1 MNSILSSAFFGIFLT
16 IFSFYIAG
24 GISKRIKSPLANPL
38 LLATIICIAV
48 MKLLHV
54 SYDDYM
60 EGAQFVS
67 MFLVPVTAMLGLSI
81 YRQRKILK
89 EQFLPVVAGCL
100 FGSLLSM
107 GSTVVLC
114 RILVLH
120 DDIMCSLLPK
130 SVTTAIA
137 LDISDQLG
145 GLRSVTLMA
154 VIICGIGGAII
165 HPLIIKLLRL
175 KDQVAIGV
183 AFGTA
188 SHAIGTAKA
197 LEIGEVEG
205 AVSGVA
211 MGVAGICTVII
222 ALFI

>member
-1 MNSILSSAFFGIFLT
+1 MSSLVSNPVFGIFLT
-16 IFSFYIAG
+16 IFSFYLAG
-24 GISKRIKSPLANPL
+24 GIAKKLKNPLANPL
-38 LLATIICIAV
+38 LLATIMCV
-48 MKLLHV
+48 VVLKLFHI
-54 SYDDYM
+54 SYEDYM

-67 MFLVPVTAMLGLSI
+67 LFLVPVTAMLGLSI
-81 YRQRKILK
+81 YRQKKVLK
-89 EQFLPVVAGCL
+89 EQFFPIVIGCL
-100 FGSLLSM
+100 VGSLLSM

-114 RILVLH
+114 RMLLLNNE
-120 DDIMCSLLPK
+120 IMSSLLPK

-137 LDISDQLG
+137 LDLSDQLG

-165 HPLIIKLLRL
+165 HPVVIKLLRL
-175 KDQVAIGV
+175 KDPVAIGV

-197 LEIGEVEG
+197 LEIGVVEG

-222 ALFI
+222 ALFL

>member
-1 MNSILSSAFFGIFLT
+1 MSSLVSNPVFGIFLT
-16 IFSFYIAG
+16 IFSFYLAG
-24 GISKRIKSPLANPL
+24 GIAKKLKNPLANPL
-38 LLATIICIAV
+38 LLATIMCV
-48 MKLLHV
+48 VVLKLFHI
-54 SYDDYM
+54 SYEDYM

-67 MFLVPVTAMLGLSI
+67 LFLVPVTAMLGLSI
-81 YRQRKILK
+81 YRQKKVLK
-89 EQFLPVVAGCL
+89 EQFFPIVIGCL
-100 FGSLLSM
+100 VGSLLSM

-114 RILVLH
+114 RMLLLNNE
-120 DDIMCSLLPK
+120 IMSSLLPK

-137 LDISDQLG
+137 LDLSDQLG

-165 HPLIIKLLRL
+165 HPVVIKLLRL
-175 KDQVAIGV
+175 KDPVAIGV

-222 ALFI
+222 ALFL

>member
-1 MNSILSSAFFGIFLT
+1 MSNITSSAFFGIFLT
-16 IFSFYIAG
+16 IFSFYLAG
-24 GISKRIKSPLANPL
+24 GIAKKVKTPLANPL
-38 LLATIICIAV
+38 LLATIICIVV
-48 MKLLHV
+48 MKIFHV

-67 MFLVPVTAMLGLSI
+67 MFLVPVTAMLGLSV

-89 EQFLPVVAGCL
+89 EQFLPIVVGCL
-100 FGSLLSM
+100 TGSLLSM
-107 GSTVVLC
+107 GSTVLLC
-114 RILVLH
+114 RMLVLH
-120 DDIMCSLLPK
+120 DDIMYSLLPK

-137 LDISDQLG
+137 LDISEQLG

-154 VIICGIGGAII
+154 VILCGIGGAII
-165 HPLIIKLLRL
+165 HPLIIKLLKL
-175 KDQVAIGV
+175 HDQVAIGV

-188 SHAIGTAKA
+188 SHAIGTSKA

>member
-16 IFSFYIAG
+16 IFSFYIGG
-24 GISKRIKSPLANPL
+24 GISKRIKSPFANPL

-89 EQFLPVVAGCL
+89 EQFLPIVVGCL

>member
-38 LLATIICIAV
+38 LLATIICIVV

-89 EQFLPVVAGCL
+89 EQFLPIVAGCL

-107 GSTVVLC
+107 GSTVGLC

>member
-38 LLATIICIAV
+38 LLATIICIVV

-89 EQFLPVVAGCL
+89 EQFLPIVAGCL

>member
-89 EQFLPVVAGCL
+89 EQFLPIVVGCL

-107 GSTVVLC
+107 GSTVVL
-114 RILVLH
+114 
-120 DDIMCSLLPK
+120 
-130 SVTTAIA
+130 
-137 LDISDQLG
+137 
-145 GLRSVTLMA
+145 
-154 VIICGIGGAII
+154 
-165 HPLIIKLLRL
+165 
-175 KDQVAIGV
+175 
-183 AFGTA
+183 
-188 SHAIGTAKA
+188 
-197 LEIGEVEG
+197 
-205 AVSGVA
+205 
-211 MGVAGICTVII
+211 
-222 ALFI
+222 

>member
-16 IFSFYIAG
+16 IFSFYLAG

-38 LLATIICIAV
+38 LLATIICIVV

-89 EQFLPVVAGCL
+89 EQFLPIVVGCL